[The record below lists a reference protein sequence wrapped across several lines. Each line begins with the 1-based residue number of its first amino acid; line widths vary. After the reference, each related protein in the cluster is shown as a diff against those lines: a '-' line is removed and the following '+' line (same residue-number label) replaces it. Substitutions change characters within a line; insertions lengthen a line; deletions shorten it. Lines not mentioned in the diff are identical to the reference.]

1 MSETEQSL
9 PVPVP
14 VQDQAS
20 LSAVEQEIES
30 IYDHIKATIV
40 SGHFNAVTLI
50 TILPRLM
57 ELAGKRNDFDGIQK
71 KSIVIGVIDHIITD
85 NVDNQDLENALRQMV
100 PTAIDTMYDV
110 WLKRYVFKEQI
121 QGCFAR
127 CKKK

>member
-1 MSETEQSL
+1 MSETEQPL
-9 PVPVP
+9 PVPFP
-14 VQDQAS
+14 S
-20 LSAVEQEIES
+20 FSNVEQEIES

-50 TILPRLM
+50 TLLPSLM

-71 KSIVIGVIDHIITD
+71 KTIVIGVIEHIITD
-85 NVDNQDLENALRQMV
+85 NVTDPDLANTLRQMV
-100 PTAIDTMYDV
+100 PTAVDTLYDV
-110 WLKRYVFKEQI
+110 WLKRYIFKAEI